1 MKEKSL
7 KISKLLSKP
16 EFTNQDRHFVK
27 NYLLKSLSLK
37 PYNELLWICLAKIEL
52 NHMNIKSAT
61 YYLMLGLEFFPY
73 STTIWILLLTYSIGE
88 LTTSFFLKD
97 INILPVSAR
106 FFISLIDKIDDINIK
121 KFLLYRSISRVLL
134 FLKDIK
140 Q

>member
-1 MKEKSL
+1 MKEIYLYSEK
-7 KISKLLSKP
+7 KIYNIIN
-16 EFTNQDRHFVK
+16 EMFTGYEIQIISADKIKK
-27 NYLLKSLSLK
+27 N
-37 PYNELLWICLAKIEL
+37 NFI
-52 NHMNIKSAT
+52 NNN
-61 YYLMLGLEFFPY
+61 
-73 STTIWILLLTYSIGE
+73 ILLVVDWV
-88 LTTSFFLKD
+88 FLKD